1 MGWSERPRPALAPDG
16 RPVRHL
22 GLGDHAPADAGG
34 GGDPLLCALDATVS
48 GNPFPGRGL
57 PAGSIGRLGRAGV
70 LHPRP
75 AAAQGRPG
83 SRRPSRR
90 PPSLSSGG
98 SSPFAWNL
106 PLSGPVRLGPVAT
119 PP

>member
-1 MGWSERPRPALAPDG
+1 MVWSERPRPALAPDG

-70 LHPRP
+70 LRPRP

-90 PPSLSSGG
+90 PPSPPARG
-98 SSPFAWNL
+98 SF
-106 PLSGPVRLGPVAT
+106 PLSLDT
-119 PP
+119 PPL